1 LVPISEKK
9 LLNSFV
15 IFVGCFLGISFTVQ
29 LSILDVL
36 PGDVRGFYQKIPGFP
51 ELLEFAGS

>member
-9 LLNSFV
+9 LLNSFA
-15 IFVGCFLGISFTVQ
+15 IFGGCFLGISFTVK

-36 PGDVRGFYQKIPGFP
+36 LGDARGFFRRIPRFP
-51 ELLEFAGS
+51 EVIGICL